1 MTVSTDAC
9 TIKLVDNNR
18 IIIHFICVVLSV
30 NSKTLFKC
38 IKIGTSV
45 QSQLEINKNVA
56 LRSG

>member
-1 MTVSTDAC
+1 MTVSIDAC
-9 TIKLVDNNR
+9 TIKLVDDNI

-30 NSKTLFKC
+30 NSKTLYKC
-38 IKIGTSV
+38 IKIAKSV